1 MGIKKLIVSL
11 LLLSA
16 GLMAGTF
23 AWADDSKE
31 LKNVQG
37 QIASQQQDLQQHQKQ
52 LKQLQQQLAKDE
64 KAISAMARE
73 LNQTQQKLKEN
84 ESSLAQLDKEHH
96 QLNQQAEQQQTLLAE
111 QLRAA
116 YQNGRHDY
124 LKLLLN
130 GQDSTEV
137 DRLLHYYAHLN
148 QARADALQQL
158 ARTREQ
164 LADNR
169 RQAEQSRQQLNQ
181 LLARQQNEQE
191 KLETQQHKRSSTAKQ
206 LNAVLS
212 KGNQRLTSL
221 QQAAGNLE
229 RQIKLAQEKAAREQ
243 AAREKAERERI
254 AREKAEQERIA
265 RERAERDRP
274 EQTTRRPGGSGRTP
288 VVAKLSGNFAG
299 LSKGT
304 LPWPL
309 KGSLIH
315 RFGTARTSQLNWKGL
330 LISAPVG
337 KEVSAIANGQVVYA
351 DWLSGFGMV
360 MVIDH
365 GKGYMSLYGHNQ
377 SLLRNP
383 GDKVTAGQ
391 PIALSGESGGQDK
404 SGLYF
409 EIRYQGSAVDPLPWL
424 KKS

>member
-1 MGIKKLIVSL
+1 MGIKHLIVSL
-11 LLLSA
+11 LLLST
-16 GLMAGTF
+16 GLMVGTF
-23 AWADDSKE
+23 AWANDNKE
-31 LKNVQG
+31 LKNVQS
-37 QIASQQQDLQQHQKQ
+37 QIASQKQDLQQQKKQ
-52 LKQLQQQLAKDE
+52 LQQLQQQLSKDE

-73 LNQTQQKLKEN
+73 LNQTQHKLQEN
-84 ESSLAQLDKEHH
+84 QAALAQLEKEHQ

-148 QARADALQQL
+148 QARADALHQL

-169 RQAEQSRQQLNQ
+169 RQAEQSRNQLNQ
-181 LLARQQNEQE
+181 LLARQQSERE
-191 KLETQQHKRSSTAKQ
+191 KLEAQQNKRSSTAKQ
-206 LNAVLS
+206 LNAMLS

-243 AAREKAERERI
+243 AAREKAERERL
-254 AREKAEQERIA
+254 AREQAA
-265 RERAERDRP
+265 RERAE
-274 EQTTRRPGGSGRTP
+274 QTSRRPGGSGRTP

-299 LSKGT
+299 LAKGT

-309 KGSLIH
+309 KGQLIH
-315 RFGTARTSQLNWKGL
+315 RFGSARTSQLNWKGL
-330 LISAPVG
+330 LIGAPIG

-377 SLLRNP
+377 SLLRNA
-383 GDKVTAGQ
+383 GDKVKAGQ

-409 EIRYQGSAVDPLPWL
+409 EIRYQGAAVDPLPWL